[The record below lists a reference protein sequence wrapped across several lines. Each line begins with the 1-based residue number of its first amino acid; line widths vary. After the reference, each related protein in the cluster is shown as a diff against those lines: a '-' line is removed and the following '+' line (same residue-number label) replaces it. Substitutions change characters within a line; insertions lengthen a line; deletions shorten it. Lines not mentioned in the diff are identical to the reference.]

1 MYCIAIHI
9 HSYTSEP
16 RIILILFTY
25 IYTTVLHILEHFQLP
40 DKCPKF
46 IVDVDTTGLNKN
58 KSLGSFSKYC
68 VIITVLM
75 SELRSAS
82 VKCPLPRLGTGWVL
96 GVTAPPNDLPSH
108 PLLPFHNWH
117 WEISP
122 LRPGTGRR
130 RKLPGN

>member
-1 MYCIAIHI
+1 MLAHFKTLLVARQMYQIHC
-9 HSYTSEP
+9 EDNW
-16 RIILILFTY
+16 FKQ
-25 IYTTVLHILEHFQLP
+25 E
-40 DKCPKF
+40 
-46 IVDVDTTGLNKN
+46 
-58 KSLGSFSKYC
+58 
-68 VIITVLM
+68 LM

-108 PLLPFHNWH
+108 PLLPFHNWR

>member
-1 MYCIAIHI
+1 MSWIRDNKGPGVTAI
-9 HSYTSEP
+9 
-16 RIILILFTY
+16 
-25 IYTTVLHILEHFQLP
+25 
-40 DKCPKF
+40 
-46 IVDVDTTGLNKN
+46 VDTTGLKKN
-58 KSLGSFSKYC
+58 KSLGSFSKYWL
-68 VIITVLM
+68 IITVLM

-122 LRPGTGRR
+122 LRPDTGRR